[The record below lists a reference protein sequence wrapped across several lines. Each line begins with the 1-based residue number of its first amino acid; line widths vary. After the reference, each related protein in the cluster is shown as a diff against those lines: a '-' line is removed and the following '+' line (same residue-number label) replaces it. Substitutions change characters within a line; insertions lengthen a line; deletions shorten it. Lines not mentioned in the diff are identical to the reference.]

1 MLSQSLWLN
10 RARFGLANA
19 RLMFSFVLATLLVGL
34 ASQSAK
40 AADFHAS
47 LDNDTITLGDT
58 ATLSLVLEGATAN
71 NPPAVPAIPNIQV
84 VPAGTSQNTT
94 IINGQFSASITYNYR
109 LIPRQVG
116 EYIIPPITADI
127 GGQKFVSQQLTLKVL
142 KPGSPSPDAIS
153 SGSQLAF
160 FKLVL
165 PKKEMYLGETI
176 VAELQLFVSSKVQN
190 FGSFQLRPVP
200 ADGFTLG
207 QMVESDTRHRTTL
220 GNTVYTVISLLMPLR
235 SVKTGALEIGP
246 VTAGMTVEL
255 PSNRRRDPIF
265 DFLGGGG
272 EQRQLSVAVDAEK
285 IQVLPLPKEYVPP
298 GFNGAIGN
306 FRMSFSATPTNLG
319 AGDPLTVKVQ
329 ITGRGTLDSLN
340 LPEQPSWSAFKAY
353 PPTQKLDT
361 TDKFGLEGTKSFE
374 QVLVPQSADLKELPA
389 LNFSYFDPDQKAYR
403 TLVQP
408 AIPLMVHPGGVAPTP
423 VIAAGAG
430 AKENT
435 PPIQD
440 IVHIKQRLGAVAQA
454 SPPLIQQPW
463 FLAIQGIPVLAW
475 VTALIWR
482 RRADALAANP
492 RLQRRRRVAVIMEN
506 GLGQLRSLAAQRKAD
521 EFFATMFHLLQ
532 EQLGE
537 RLDLPSSS
545 ITEAVIADH
554 MQPRKV
560 PDSLLGSLHELFQ
573 TCNLARYAAVQS
585 AEELAA
591 NIPRLEKV
599 CHELRQC
606 KL

>member
-1 MLSQSLWLN
+1 
-10 RARFGLANA
+10 
-19 RLMFSFVLATLLVGL
+19 
-34 ASQSAK
+34 
-40 AADFHAS
+40 
-47 LDNDTITLGDT
+47 
-58 ATLSLVLEGATAN
+58 
-71 NPPAVPAIPNIQV
+71 
-84 VPAGTSQNTT
+84 
-94 IINGQFSASITYNYR
+94 
-109 LIPRQVG
+109 
-116 EYIIPPITADI
+116 
-127 GGQKFVSQQLTLKVL
+127 
-142 KPGSPSPDAIS
+142 
-153 SGSQLAF
+153 
-160 FKLVL
+160 
-165 PKKEMYLGETI
+165 
-176 VAELQLFVSSKVQN
+176 
-190 FGSFQLRPVP
+190 
-200 ADGFTLG
+200 
-207 QMVESDTRHRTTL
+207 MVEGDRHRTTV
-220 GNTVYTVISLLMPLR
+220 GNTIYTVISLLVPLR
-235 SVKTGALEIGP
+235 SVKTGSLEIGP

-265 DFLGGGG
+265 DILGGGG
-272 EQRQLSVAVDAEK
+272 EQRQISVAVDAQK
-285 IQVLPLPKEYVPP
+285 IQVLPLPRENVPP

-306 FRMSFSATPTNLG
+306 FRMNFSANPTNLG
-319 AGDPLTVKVQ
+319 VGDPLTVKVQ

-340 LPEQPSWSAFKAY
+340 LPEQPGWSAFKAY

-389 LNFSYFDPDQKAYR
+389 LNFTYFDPDQKAYR
-403 TLVQP
+403 TLTQP

-423 VIAAGAG
+423 VIAAGA
-430 AKENT
+430 ASKDNT
-435 PPIQD
+435 PIQD

-475 VTALIWR
+475 VTALVWR

-492 RLQRRRRVAVIMEN
+492 RLQRQRRVAVIVQE
-506 GLGQLRSLAAQRKAD
+506 GLGHLRSLAAQRKAD

-545 ITEAVIADH
+545 ITEAVIEEH
-554 MQPRKV
+554 LQPRRV
-560 PDSLLGSLHELFQ
+560 ADSLLSSLHELFQ

-591 NIPRLEKV
+591 NIPKLEKV
-599 CHELRQC
+599 CQELREC